1 MKSDLVYL
9 EHIEGCLNTVIN
21 YIGELTEVDSMRQP
35 MVQDACIRQFEVIG
49 EATKRLSVPFR
60 EQHPHIPWRQMA
72 GFRDQL
78 IHDYLRVDLALVW
91 QTAKFTVVDL
101 LIEIETLLA
110 VVRQIES

>member
-9 EHIEGCLNTVIN
+9 EHIEACLNTVIN
-21 YIGELTEVDSMRQP
+21 YIGELTEADFMRQP

-49 EATKRLSVPFR
+49 EATKRLSMPFR
-60 EQHPHIPWRQMA
+60 EQYLHIPWRQMA
-72 GFRDQL
+72 GFRDRL
-78 IHDYLRVDLALVW
+78 IHDYLHVDLDLVW

-110 VVRQIES
+110 DIRQIKS